1 MNAHKLGFDIMGRGR
16 KKGVNPPL
24 TPVERAK
31 RYRAK
36 QKETNPEGYKKKKKK
51 DNRIQY
57 EKKKNNPL
65 TKLQLQMDGITAYY
79 RKNPLVKVI
88 NAKKGSDQSW
98 GVELSG
104 LSIGKEHV
112 TIQPSKKEMCLL
124 PELKHKYNIL
134 WICSKTVKEAVKGP
148 TGFCIT
154 KEMLLG
160 DQLRMVI
167 TAAKPDKE
175 ILSLF
180 KFKII
185 REDSNINWNV
195 GISYDDNNKCV
206 KFTKGKKTD
215 NLKWECDGEKVVW
228 NNLKGFYDIVAL
240 NVGKNMWYPDYG
252 TRQDCE
258 DVERMLKKQ

>member
-1 MNAHKLGFDIMGRGR
+1 MGRGR
-16 KKGVNPPL
+16 KKGINQPL
-24 TPVERAK
+24 TPAERAK
-31 RYRAK
+31 RYCEK
-36 QKETNPEGYKKKKKK
+36 QKETNLEDYKKKKKK
-51 DNRIQY
+51 HNKNQY
-57 EKKKNNPL
+57 EKQKNNPL
-65 TKLQLQMDGITAYY
+65 KKLQLQMDGITAYY

-88 NAKKGSDQSW
+88 NAKKSSHHSW

-104 LSIGKEHV
+104 ASIDKEHV

-195 GISYDDNNKCV
+195 GITYDDNNKCV

-215 NLKWECDGEKVVW
+215 NLKLECDGEKEVW
-228 NNLKGFYDIVAL
+228 NNLKGFYDRVAL
-240 NVGKNMWYPDYG
+240 NVGKKYVVSRLWNK
-252 TRQDCE
+252 TR
-258 DVERMLKKQ
+258 L